1 MTADLKSMRLE
12 HLVAHF
18 ADTAIAREEAILG
31 MTTDEED
38 PTREAAVRRSHE
50 LHVELG
56 RIDAE
61 LRSRGRQARLAL
73 MKLYDHPNAQ
83 VNLDAAFYTLGV
95 APEVARQRIQVIAD
109 SGWAPQYWQAS
120 SMIDALKHGN
130 LKPD

>member
-1 MTADLKSMRLE
+1 MSLDR
-12 HLVAHF
+12 LVAHF
-18 ADTAIAREEAILG
+18 ADTAIAREEAILA

-38 PTREAAVRRSHE
+38 PTYEPAVRRSHD
-50 LHVELG
+50 LYVELA

-83 VNLDAAFYTLGV
+83 VNLEAAYYTLGV

-109 SGWAPQYWQAS
+109 SEWPPQYWQARS
-120 SMIDALKHGN
+120 IIGALESGN
-130 LKPD
+130 FKPD